1 MPNTSMKWKMDKILI
16 TNQSISMLNSK
27 YLIKYESYVQLIS
40 YLDSKL
46 EIFDQIMYIH
56 IN

>member
-1 MPNTSMKWKMDKILI
+1 MDKILI